1 MGVAAQ
7 AALRRVKRRA
17 GVKALVIHSGV
28 RVRLL
33 DAEVAPVGATR
44 DRPHHHRLEETPMKR
59 LLAVLVVALSVT
71 SLIGFALAQQKTVIK
86 LAHHA
91 PMTFPYQDGALKF
104 KEVAERLSG
113 GKIEV
118 QVFGGAQLGGERDL
132 LEGIRLGTVQMA
144 IGAGALANFAPS
156 YNVVQLPFLIKNQEH
171 MTKIAE
177 GPAGKLLSQ
186 RIEEQSGFKVIGYF
200 STGDS
205 GIQTVKAPVRTP
217 ADLKGVKIRVMENP
231 ALIESMRALGANPTP
246 LPFPEVYTSMK
257 QGVVEG
263 ATIDYT
269 ALWTTKV
276 YEAVKFVTE
285 PGFHILSEPR
295 PLLISARFLASQPAD
310 VQQWIMQ
317 AGTEAAAYERSIF
330 KERQTKAIEEL
341 RAKGIQFGKM
351 DDKAF
356 LETMRPVWAKI
367 AKEYKAEDLLEAIVK
382 AGQ

>member
-1 MGVAAQ
+1 
-7 AALRRVKRRA
+7 
-17 GVKALVIHSGV
+17 
-28 RVRLL
+28 
-33 DAEVAPVGATR
+33 
-44 DRPHHHRLEETPMKR
+44 MKR
-59 LLAVLVVALSVT
+59 LLAVLTSVVVAGVVGSA
-71 SLIGFALAQQKTVIK
+71 GAQQKIVVK

-91 PMTFPYQDGALKF
+91 PVTYPYQDGALKF
-104 KEVAERLSG
+104 KEVAERISNGRLD
-113 GKIEV
+113 V

-132 LEGIRLGTVQMA
+132 LEGIRLGTLHMCV
-144 IGAGALANFAPS
+144 GAGALANFAPA

-171 MTKIAE
+171 MVKIAE
-177 GPAGKLLSQ
+177 GPAGKLLAQ
-186 RIEEQSGFKVIGYF
+186 RIEEQGGYKVLGYF

-246 LPFPEVYTSMK
+246 MPFPEVYTSMK

-285 PGFHILSEPR
+285 PGFHILAEPR
-295 PLLISARFLASQPAD
+295 PLLISAKFFASQPAD
-310 VQQWIMQ
+310 VQQWIAQ
-317 AGTEAAAYERSIF
+317 AGAEAAAYERSLF
-330 KERQTKAIEEL
+330 KERQGKAIEDL
-341 RAKGIQFGKM
+341 RAKGIQFSRM
-351 DDKAF
+351 DERAF
-356 LETMRPVWAKI
+356 LETMRPVWQKVA
-367 AKEYKAEDLLEAIVK
+367 AQYKAEDLLDAIVK

>member
-1 MGVAAQ
+1 MKRRLALAVVVLAL
-7 AALRRVKRRA
+7 AAL
-17 GVKALVIHSGV
+17 I
-28 RVRLL
+28 
-33 DAEVAPVGATR
+33 APVGAQ
-44 DRPHHHRLEETPMKR
+44 D
-59 LLAVLVVALSVT
+59 
-71 SLIGFALAQQKTVIK
+71 KTVIK
-86 LAHHA
+86 FAHHA
-91 PMTFPYQDGALKF
+91 PVTFPYQDGALKF

-113 GKIEV
+113 GKLDV

-132 LEGIRLGTVQMA
+132 LEGIRLGTVHMC
-144 IGAGALANFAPS
+144 IGAGALANFAPA

-171 MTKIAE
+171 MTRIAD

-186 RIEEQSGFKVIGYF
+186 RIEEQGGYKVLGYF

-246 LPFPEVYTSMK
+246 LPFPELYTSMK

-276 YEAVKFVTE
+276 YEAVKYVTE
-285 PGFHILSEPR
+285 PGFHFLAEPR
-295 PLLISARFLASQPAD
+295 PVLISARFFASQPAD
-310 VQQWIMQ
+310 VQKWITQ
-317 AGTEAAAYERSIF
+317 AAAEASVYERSLF
-330 KERQTKAIEEL
+330 KDRQSKAIEDL
-341 RAKGIQFGKM
+341 RAKGIQFAKM
-351 DDKAF
+351 DDRAF
-356 LETMRPVWAKI
+356 LEAMRPVWQKVASN
-367 AKEYKAEDLLEAIVK
+367 YKAEDLLDAIIK